1 MHPFNKTILAA
12 TIASL
17 CSVSSVYAETEQTS
31 NTQADLTVNVTDTRD
46 DDLSTKQTLDA
57 DDIKDTPS
65 SNGNLTDYL
74 KDNPNV
80 RFAGGDLNG
89 FQGGEIKPA
98 SVSIH
103 GADPSQTAYLVDGA
117 NVNNDLDP
125 SGILSSLFDGTAGT
139 IPSVSSGQAYYFDAN
154 LLGGVEVYTS
164 NVPAHLG
171 GFTGGAIDAQTRKY
185 SGEDRVRLSYRTTQS
200 DWAEMQVDSNIKSDL
215 ENATPNGYGADYQ
228 PDYKKDFFS
237 VMAEQSLTDDI
248 GMVVGFSRRES
259 DINQKRLI
267 NKAGETDFRD
277 HTRQSDNFL
286 TNFNWIPSVDRSLE
300 VGFRLSDYE
309 EGKYYATNLDGNVKD
324 THLAYGSTIKWNQR
338 LGSGAISATV
348 IYDKFQDERESNSTY
363 AVVTSDLDN
372 EMDYEE
378 GGYGDSQLTQQNV
391 ELKLDYDFDRMELAG
406 TSHLPS
412 IGASYRKTDFDFNRD
427 EDATQRIVTY
437 FYGMV
442 IDDRTSTASKG
453 TVSTDYQD
461 YAFYAQD
468 IIKWNDFTFRPGI
481 RVDQDDYLENT
492 NIAYRFS
499 SSWTATND
507 TTLNL
512 GANRYYGRSFA
523 MMKLAGEILKLNGDE
538 TRDYESIKNL
548 DTQYSDEI
556 SFSVDQVAG
565 NFLVSAGYVYRNFRN
580 TIEHNE
586 TRDGNKRIYTYYNGS
601 SFATDTYTLQAT
613 NILPWVLGPTQWS
626 TTVGIDYLVTD
637 RSDIEDPNQTVIFDG
652 KLTTKAQMEKEVN
665 SNTEEWV
672 ARFGLDMRIPSYDVT
687 WANKVYIKAPIDKYE
702 YMSTDSNNI
711 EAYRHYEYGTHTQ
724 WDTRLRY
731 QPSLFGTH
739 SAYVQ
744 VDVLNVLDQ
753 VRKDEIKANRQGDYG
768 MYSPGREFWLELG
781 YEF

>member
-1 MHPFNKTILAA
+1 MHPFNKTLLAA

-17 CSVSSVYAETEQTS
+17 CSVSSVYAETEKPS
-31 NTQADLTVNVTDTRD
+31 EAEAKLTVNVTDTRD
-46 DDLSTKQTLDA
+46 DELSTKQTLDA

-80 RFAGGDLNG
+80 RFAGGDLDG
-89 FQGGEIKPA
+89 FQGGEIKPV

-103 GADPSQTAYLVDGA
+103 GADPSQTAYLIDGA

-125 SGILSSLFDGTAGT
+125 SGILSGLFDGTAGT
-139 IPSVSSGQAYYFDAN
+139 IPSISSEQAYYFDAN

-171 GFTGGAIDAQTRKY
+171 GFTGGAINATTKKY

-200 DWAEMQVDSNIKSDL
+200 DWAEMKVDSNIKSDV
-215 ENATPNGYGADYQ
+215 ENATPNGYGADFQ
-228 PDYKKDFFS
+228 PDYKKNFFS

-259 DINQKRLI
+259 DIGQKRLI
-267 NKAGETDFRD
+267 NKAGDTDFRD

-286 TNFNWIPSVDRSLE
+286 ANFNWTPNVDRNLE

-309 EGKYYATNLDGNVKD
+309 EGKYFATNLDGNVTD
-324 THLAYGSTIKWNQR
+324 THLAYGSTIKWSQR
-338 LGSGAISATV
+338 LGAGALSATA

-363 AVVTSDLDN
+363 ALVTTDIDT
-372 EMDYEE
+372 EMNYEE

-391 ELKLDYDFDRMELAG
+391 ELKLDYDFDRVELAG
-406 TSHLPS
+406 MSHLPS
-412 IGASYRKTDFDFNRD
+412 IGASFRNTDFDFNRD
-427 EDATQRIVTY
+427 EDATQRTVIY
-437 FYGMV
+437 FSGFV
-442 IDDRTSTASKG
+442 LDDRTSTARKG

-468 IIKWNDFTFRPGI
+468 IIKWNDFTFRPGV
-481 RVDQDDYLENT
+481 RVDRDDYLENT
-492 NIAYRFS
+492 NVAYRFS
-499 SSWTATND
+499 SAWAATD
-507 TTLNL
+507 KTTVNL

-523 MMKLAGEILKLNGDE
+523 MMKLAGEILKLNDDE
-538 TRDYESIKNL
+538 TRDYESVKNL

-556 SFSVDQVAG
+556 SFSIDQVAG
-565 NFLVSAGYVYRNFRN
+565 NFLMSAGYVHRSHEDYIDHKENKV
-580 TIEHNE
+580 
-586 TRDGNKRIYTYYNGS
+586 GNKTTYVYFNDSGYS
-601 SFATDTYTLQAT
+601 TETYTLQAT

-626 TTVGIDYLVTD
+626 ATMAVDYLVTEKA
-637 RSDIEDPNQTVIFDG
+637 DITKPNQAVLFDG
-652 KLTTKAQMEKEVN
+652 KLMTKAQMEQEVN
-665 SNTEEWV
+665 SNDEEWI
-672 ARFGLDMRIPSYDVT
+672 ARFGLDMKIPSYDLT
-687 WANKVYIKAPIDKYE
+687 WANKVYIKAPVNKYE
-702 YMSTDSNNI
+702 YMSTTDANI
-711 EAYRHYEYGTHTQ
+711 EVYRHYEYGTHTQ

-739 SAYVQ
+739 MAYVQ
-744 VDVLNVLDQ
+744 FDVLNVLNQ
-753 VRKDEIKANRQGDYG
+753 VRKDEIKANKQGDYG